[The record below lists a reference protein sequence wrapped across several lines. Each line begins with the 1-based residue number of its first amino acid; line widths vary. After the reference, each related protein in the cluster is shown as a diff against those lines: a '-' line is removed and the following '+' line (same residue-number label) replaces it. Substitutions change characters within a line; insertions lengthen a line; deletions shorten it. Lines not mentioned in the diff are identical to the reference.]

1 MARAAVLA
9 VQNYGTGRRM
19 QGASTITQ
27 QLARNIFLSNSY
39 TWARKMREM
48 VLSLA
53 LEWKFSKDEILELYL
68 NKVYFGGGSYGID
81 AASNSF
87 FGHSATEMSLSEAA
101 VIAGLVKAPSRSE
114 ERRVGKECVST
125 CRSRGSLDH
134 VKKK

>member
-1 MARAAVLA
+1 MQDAMVAVEDRRFRYHPGVDPVGMARAAVLA

-53 LEWKFSKDEILELYL
+53 LEWKFSKDEILVLYL
-68 NKVYFGGGSYGID
+68 NKVYFGGEIGRESCRDRVCQYVYI
-81 AASNSF
+81 SVV
-87 FGHSATEMSLSEAA
+87 A
-101 VIAGLVKAPSRSE
+101 VSVKNK
-114 ERRVGKECVST
+114 VDNVKTDECS
-125 CRSRGSLDH
+125 G
-134 VKKK
+134 